1 MYPVQI
7 TESAKTYL
15 TNMKKTHNK
24 KYIHLSVD
32 SGGCSGFQYKW
43 DFADTVEEGML
54 IDDII
59 VLDNLAEFYV
69 IGSTVDYVTEL
80 GGSYLKVVNP
90 NSKAQCGCGES
101 FNV

>member
-15 TNMKKTHNK
+15 TNMKKKHNK

-43 DFADTVEEGML
+43 DFADTVEEGVL